1 MNCVLDLLWFW
12 IEKRKRRQQM
22 REVSHCVWLLQWVI
36 FCSKPNSNLNRSNKK
51 NLHLP
56 ISCLNNVIEESGGNL
71 NFEFFSE
78 KLCLD
83 MKPSWLFTARN
94 KYSTFQNYD
103 TKKETKKAGIK
114 AKGHPRSRFFCVCKH
129 IVKMLPLTKFQLIW
143 SKIVHFRGKWKICP
157 ILKEKWAIFQP
168 NDTEV
173 VLTFLGQIEP
183 WYFKA

>member
-1 MNCVLDLLWFW
+1 MNCVLDLLWCW

-36 FCSKPNSNLNRSNKK
+36 FCRKPNSNLNRSNKK

-83 MKPSWLFTARN
+83 MKPSWYQRPIPPLLRRWVNCPPASLSLWRLLESHVESKLVTTWAAWKTCQVHPAVVVSEQDGVTVQERLV
-94 KYSTFQNYD
+94 TR
-103 TKKETKKAGIK
+103 T
-114 AKGHPRSRFFCVCKH
+114 HPRTSPTDRYNH
-129 IVKMLPLTKFQLIW
+129 Y
-143 SKIVHFRGKWKICP
+143 H
-157 ILKEKWAIFQP
+157 
-168 NDTEV
+168 
-173 VLTFLGQIEP
+173 
-183 WYFKA
+183 

>member
-1 MNCVLDLLWFW
+1 MNCVLDLLWCW

-83 MKPSWLFTARN
+83 MKPSWVMSINWPHEWFWLDSA
-94 KYSTFQNYD
+94 YSKLYSSFKFPALRFWKVFAPLQMMGWPTHPLEAAMAAAPAFQRTD
-103 TKKETKKAGIK
+103 
-114 AKGHPRSRFFCVCKH
+114 
-129 IVKMLPLTKFQLIW
+129 
-143 SKIVHFRGKWKICP
+143 
-157 ILKEKWAIFQP
+157 
-168 NDTEV
+168 
-173 VLTFLGQIEP
+173 
-183 WYFKA
+183 